1 MDIKRLQ
8 ELAGIIIEALS
19 KDDKS
24 RYRRMVILSIF
35 NSPNIVNELKSTFR
49 KFVSSPDKN
58 VSKVCKIY
66 LSQIE
71 NDEQSINNNTAAF
84 DKIKKYPEFQKISK
98 DINNK
103 LIYLSNMDVIN
114 FASFAF
120 AQDELKE
127 ILSYSTWL
135 LKPVTGLA
143 RNLYNTLNEKYP
155 DFVKGKNQ
163 GLLYDVLPSK
173 PLPGYTLS
181 ENLDELSNEEEFNFS
196 KNLDDT
202 VERLDSQIG
211 TNLAFKN
218 YVFPTGYPED
228 RVKEIV
234 RNGNSKDKL
243 EAFYYVVSTN
253 TKLRDISGIRD
264 ITNIDNIDYILSA
277 IVKHVPPED
286 IKFYVEEFIPEKKSK
301 SAQAYQKSFSAIRRR
316 FMVGI
321 GWLPGGSN
329 TIKIIDA
336 INRKNDMIK

>member
-1 MDIKRLQ
+1 MDTKRLQ
-8 ELAGIIIEALS
+8 ELAGIIVEALS

-66 LSQIE
+66 LAQIE
-71 NDEQSINNNTAAF
+71 NDEQSINNNIAAF

-103 LIYLSNMDVIN
+103 LIYLNNMDVIN

-181 ENLDELSNEEEFNFS
+181 ENLDELSGTEVRKEID
-196 KNLDDT
+196 LDYTAED
-202 VERLDSQIG
+202 VDSRIG

-218 YVFPTGYPED
+218 YIFPTGYPED
-228 RVKEIV
+228 RVKDIILK
-234 RNGNSKDKL
+234 GSDKDKK
-243 EAFYYVVSTN
+243 EAF
-253 TKLRDISGIRD
+253 
-264 ITNIDNIDYILSA
+264 DNIISVNNSLKNISNIKNITDDEYITYILTCM
-277 IVKHVPPED
+277 IKKTPPED
-286 IKFYVEEFIPEKKSK
+286 IKFYIEEFAPKEKGESQDYIKFLDDK
-301 SAQAYQKSFSAIRRR
+301 IQTPYDIA
-316 FMVGI
+316 I
-321 GWLPGGSN
+321 GWMPSGNNML
-329 TIKIIDA
+329 KIA
-336 INRKNDMIK
+336 GALKRKNSISK

>member
-1 MDIKRLQ
+1 MDTKRLQ

-66 LSQIE
+66 LAQIE

-135 LKPVTGLA
+135 LKPVTELA

-181 ENLDELSNEEEFNFS
+181 ENLDELSGEEERNEF
-196 KNLDDT
+196 NLDYNA
-202 VERLDSQIG
+202 EKLDSRIG

-218 YVFPTGYPED
+218 YIFPTGYPED
-228 RVKEIV
+228 KVKEIILK
-234 RNGNSKDKL
+234 GSDEDKL
-243 EAFYYVVSTN
+243 NAFNTIITVN
-253 TKLRDISGIRD
+253 TKLNNISGIKNTKD
-264 ITNIDNIDYILSA
+264 IDNITYTLSCM
-277 IVKHVPPED
+277 VKHVPPED
-286 IKFYVEEFIPEKKSK
+286 IKFYFEEFIPIEK
-301 SAQAYQKSFSAIRRR
+301 SAIAQSYQKAFFTIQEKFDVA
-316 FMVGI
+316 I
-321 GWLPGGSN
+321 GWLPN
-329 TIKIIDA
+329 NQNAMKIIDA
-336 INRKNDMIK
+336 INRKNDIIK

>member
-1 MDIKRLQ
+1 MDTKRLQ

-66 LSQIE
+66 LTQIE

-135 LKPVTGLA
+135 LKPVTELA
-143 RNLYNTLNEKYP
+143 RNLYNTLNKKYP

-181 ENLDELSNEEEFNFS
+181 ENLDELSGAEVRNEV
-196 KNLDDT
+196 NLDYT
-202 VERLDSQIG
+202 VEDVDSRIG

-218 YVFPTGYPED
+218 YIFPTGYPED
-228 RVKEIV
+228 RVKDIILKGKDQDKIEVFNTIIPTNPAL
-234 RNGNSKDKL
+234 RNINNIKNI
-243 EAFYYVVSTN
+243 T
-253 TKLRDISGIRD
+253 DIG
-264 ITNIDNIDYILSA
+264 NIDYILSG
-277 IVKHVPPED
+277 IVRHVPPED
-286 IKFYVEEFIPEKKSK
+286 IKFYVEEFIKSDEKKS
-301 SAQAYQKSFSAIRRR
+301 YEKSFQNYQDLVDIAL
-316 FMVGI
+316 
-321 GWLPGGSN
+321 GWLPGASN
-329 TIKIIDA
+329 AMKIIDA